1 MSSSKRLDYA
11 FAVGRVRALE
21 VHLIARAVFEEAAE
35 GRSLAAAMKI
45 LMDAGKFREERV
57 EFQNSQDLDGYLDG
71 ERAAVLADVA
81 ALFSEDVYM
90 RIIRERHRPRDLWH
104 SARDLEHPFVRDYVR
119 HLLDLSN
126 LKLFLRARYL
136 ELPVGKW
143 EPALLAGGFM
153 EAQRFSLYH
162 DLPFTEVGEL
172 LHATPY
178 REVWDRAVDTLLEK
192 DSFSDLERGIED
204 FMMRH
209 LRRARRI
216 VFGPEPVFAFA
227 LARLKELELVRLI
240 GVGKLLQIPADVLH
254 SRISET
260 YV

>member
-1 MSSSKRLDYA
+1 
-11 FAVGRVRALE
+11 
-21 VHLIARAVFEEAAE
+21 
-35 GRSLAAAMKI
+35 
-45 LMDAGKFREERV
+45 
-57 EFQNSQDLDGYLDG
+57 
-71 ERAAVLADVA
+71 
-81 ALFSEDVYM
+81 
-90 RIIRERHRPRDLWH
+90 
-104 SARDLEHPFVRDYVR
+104 
-119 HLLDLSN
+119 
-126 LKLFLRARYL
+126 
-136 ELPVGKW
+136 
-143 EPALLAGGFM
+143 
-153 EAQRFSLYH
+153 
-162 DLPFTEVGEL
+162 
-172 LHATPY
+172 
-178 REVWDRAVDTLLEK
+178 VWDRAVDTLLAK